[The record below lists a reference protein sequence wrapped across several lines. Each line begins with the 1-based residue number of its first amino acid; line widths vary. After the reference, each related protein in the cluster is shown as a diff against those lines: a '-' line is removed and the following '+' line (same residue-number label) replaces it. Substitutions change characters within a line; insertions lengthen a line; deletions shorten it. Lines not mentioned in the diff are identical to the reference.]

1 MEYFALATRTAC
13 KAVFATSRETS
24 QPNDAHEISLYINNV
39 IQKNPPNYCQ
49 GLSMFPVPD
58 NKNVRNY
65 NPLAGVENSQQIC
78 YRARRE
84 IDKPRATTKQ
94 SASSTMEHVRA
105 VRERS
110 DNVQRQRA
118 SARDAI
124 LQASLR
130 HGAHICCSTTS
141 VQQSSNLIKSDL
153 WTQCSHFERTNGK
166 MYTFVAWTSLA
177 WVFAAR
183 NCKHM
188 HA

>member
-1 MEYFALATRTAC
+1 MRTKSAY
-13 KAVFATSRETS
+13 TSTTS
-24 QPNDAHEISLYINNV
+24 FN
-39 IQKNPPNYCQ
+39 KNPPNYCQ

-65 NPLAGVENSQQIC
+65 SPLAGVGNSQQIC

-84 IDKPRATTKQ
+84 IDKPRTTTKQ

-105 VRERS
+105 MRERS

-153 WTQCSHFERTNGK
+153 GTQCSHFKRTK
-166 MYTFVAWTSLA
+166 LTSHLQSVCQRLA
-177 WVFAAR
+177 TSIGYCWSR
-183 NCKHM
+183 C
-188 HA
+188 